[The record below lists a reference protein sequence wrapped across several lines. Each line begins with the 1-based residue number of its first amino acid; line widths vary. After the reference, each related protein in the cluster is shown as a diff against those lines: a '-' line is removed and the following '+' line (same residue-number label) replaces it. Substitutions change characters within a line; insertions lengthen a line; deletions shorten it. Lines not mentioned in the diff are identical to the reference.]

1 MYLYLDNILK
11 MPRFILFLCLL
22 ICLTSCIKV
31 DESDLIDVLQRIC
44 IDEDK
49 IDEQAVCIEIYQPVC
64 GCNAKTYSNTCYAK
78 RAGLISWKDGE
89 CI

>member
-1 MYLYLDNILK
+1 MYLYLNNILK
-11 MPRFILFLCLL
+11 MSRVILFPCLL
-22 ICLTSCIKV
+22 ICLTSCVKV

-44 IDEDK
+44 IDEDE

-78 RAGLISWKDGE
+78 RAGLTSWKDGE

>member
-1 MYLYLDNILK
+1 MYIYLNNISKMLK
-11 MPRFILFLCLL
+11 LILFSCLL
-22 ICLTSCIKV
+22 ICLTSCVKV

-44 IDEDK
+44 IDESK
-49 IDEQAVCIEIYQPVC
+49 IDEQAVCIEIYEPVC

>member
-11 MPRFILFLCLL
+11 MPRVILFPCLL

-49 IDEQAVCIEIYQPVC
+49 IDEQVVCIEIYQPVC

>member
-1 MYLYLDNILK
+1 MYLYLNNILK
-11 MPRFILFLCLL
+11 MPRVILFSCLL
-22 ICLTSCIKV
+22 ICLTSCVKV

-44 IDEDK
+44 IDESK
-49 IDEQAVCIEIYQPVC
+49 IDEQAVCIEIYEPVC

-78 RAGLISWKDGE
+78 RSGLISWKDGE

>member
-11 MPRFILFLCLL
+11 MSRVILFPCLL

-44 IDEDK
+44 IDEDE

>member
-1 MYLYLDNILK
+1 MKIYILLLLLGCK
-11 MPRFILFLCLL
+11 EEFIVPY
-22 ICLTSCIKV
+22 T
-31 DESDLIDVLQRIC
+31 C

>member
-1 MYLYLDNILK
+1 MYLYLNNILK
-11 MPRFILFLCLL
+11 MSRVILFPCLL
-22 ICLTSCIKV
+22 ICLTSCVKV
-31 DESDLIDVLQRIC
+31 DESDLIGVLQRIC
-44 IDEDK
+44 IDEDE

>member
-11 MPRFILFLCLL
+11 MPRAILIHFVL
-22 ICLTSCIKV
+22 ICLTSCMK
-31 DESDLIDVLQRIC
+31 ESDLIDVLQRIC

-49 IDEQAVCIEIYQPVC
+49 IDEEAVCIEIYQPVC

>member
-31 DESDLIDVLQRIC
+31 DDSDLIDVLQRIC
-44 IDEDK
+44 IDEDE